1 MVPRAVMAHPTI
13 DAVTKFWRGA
23 SYLRDGSQ
31 NLPQP
36 RGPEAAGTR
45 AARLPSL
52 DSTDMASGHL
62 YCLKAKFPVKFPA
75 VESGRNRSFVKT
87 KST

>member
-1 MVPRAVMAHPTI
+1 MVQRAGTAYPTS
-13 DAVTKFWRGA
+13 TRLQNSGA
-23 SYLRDGSQ
+23 GRATWRDGGQ

-62 YCLKAKFPVKFPA
+62 YCLKAKFPAKFPA